1 MKTSDIF
8 GILGVT
14 LIVLF
19 MLWCVGS
26 SVIATREY
34 DKKHPVATVEVETS
48 KFTHLGKARGA
59 DVYFFKYADHDCF
72 MVSVGNG
79 VSVHCPK

>member
-1 MKTSDIF
+1 MNELQPKSYSEARRLVCQ
-8 GILGVT
+8 LG
-14 LIVLF
+14 
-19 MLWCVGS
+19 
-26 SVIATREY
+26 